1 MSIDLLDAVPWLRR
15 YAGATFVIKAGGD
28 LVDRPEWRDGIARD
42 VAALHRL
49 GVKVVLV
56 HGGGPQLD
64 RAASERGIAERKVAG
79 RRVTSPELIVAA
91 AEVWRGRVA
100 LEVVQ
105 ALARQGEAGVSV
117 SGAEGGLIRAK
128 VRAPRRVTDDDG
140 REIEVD
146 YGRVG
151 DVERVDP
158 AVLKALLAAGVV
170 PVITPLAYSR
180 DGSVL
185 NVNADTVAA
194 SVAVAI
200 GASKLVLLTR
210 APGILSDPDDPTSV
224 LHVTDPK
231 ALDRLEGLG
240 VLTGG
245 MRPKIAAIQSALS
258 GGVPRAHVVD
268 GRRAGALLEE
278 VFTNAGSGTL
288 VLP

>member
-1 MSIDLLDAVPWLRR
+1 MSIDLLDALPWLRR

-105 ALARQGEAGVSV
+105 ALARQGEASVSV
-117 SGAEGGLIRAK
+117 SGAEGGLIRAA

-140 REIEVD
+140 SEIEVD
-146 YGRVG
+146 FGRVG

-158 AVLKALLAAGVV
+158 AVLEALLASGVV
-170 PVITPLAYSR
+170 PVVTPLAYAA

-194 SVAVAI
+194 ADAVALR
-200 GASKLVLLTR
+200 ASKLVLLTR
-210 APGILSDPDDPTSV
+210 APGILSDPDDATSV
-224 LHVTDPK
+224 LHVTDPES
-231 ALDRLEGLG
+231 LSRLEEVG

-245 MRPKIAAIQSALS
+245 MRPKIAAIRSALS

>member
-64 RAASERGIAERKVAG
+64 RAASERGITERKVAG

-117 SGAEGGLIRAK
+117 SGAEGGLIRA
-128 VRAPRRVTDDDG
+128 R
-140 REIEVD
+140 
-146 YGRVG
+146 
-151 DVERVDP
+151 
-158 AVLKALLAAGVV
+158 
-170 PVITPLAYSR
+170 
-180 DGSVL
+180 SVL
-185 NVNADTVAA
+185 RVASRTMTDARSRSTTVA
-194 SVAVAI
+194 
-200 GASKLVLLTR
+200 LV
-210 APGILSDPDDPTSV
+210 TS
-224 LHVTDPK
+224 
-231 ALDRLEGLG
+231 
-240 VLTGG
+240 
-245 MRPKIAAIQSALS
+245 S
-258 GGVPRAHVVD
+258 GWI
-268 GRRAGALLEE
+268 RR
-278 VFTNAGSGTL
+278 S
-288 VLP
+288 